1 MYLFIFLICINFS
14 VLLDIIVNKTCD
26 LFVIDNMNI
35 KKIIN
40 KYVLSNCIQLV
51 ILLISIAIS
60 IYYSNINWE
69 IIDQPLSLITFVLL
83 IIMLI
88 SFIVCFIKK
97 QKKVHNIEIK
107 YNMVLG
113 GRESGT
119 IWFNVLP
126 LIIFVSIEG
135 IRLYFLE
142 WFANDIYHYVFVILI
157 IFCNSLFVYLATIY
171 LKKCNRNN
179 IYKVSIIIIL
189 SNLVMMV
196 ILYILSLVL
205 F

>member
-14 VLLDIIVNKTCD
+14 ILLDIIVNKTCD

-97 QKKVHNIEIK
+97 QKK
-107 YNMVLG
+107 
-113 GRESGT
+113 
-119 IWFNVLP
+119 F
-126 LIIFVSIEG
+126 
-135 IRLYFLE
+135 
-142 WFANDIYHYVFVILI
+142 
-157 IFCNSLFVYLATIY
+157 
-171 LKKCNRNN
+171 
-179 IYKVSIIIIL
+179 IIL
-189 SNLVMMV
+189 R
-196 ILYILSLVL
+196 
-205 F
+205 

>member
-1 MYLFIFLICINFS
+1 MYLFIFSIFINFS
-14 VLLDIIVNKTCD
+14 ILLDIIVNKTCD
-26 LFVIDNMNI
+26 LFVVDNVNI

-40 KYVLSNCIQLV
+40 KYVLGNYVQLV
-51 ILLISIAIS
+51 ILLISIAIG
-60 IYYSNINWE
+60 IYYSNVNLE
-69 IIDQPLSLITFVLL
+69 IIDQPPSLITFVLL

-97 QKKVHNIEIK
+97 QRKVHNIENK
-107 YNMVLG
+107 YNITLG

-142 WFANDIYHYVFVILI
+142 WFTHEILQYVFVILI
-157 IFCNSLFVYLATIY
+157 IFCNVLFVYLSSIY
-171 LKKCNRNN
+171 LKKCNRSN
-179 IYKVSIIIIL
+179 INKVSIIIIL

-196 ILYILSLVL
+196 ILYIMNSVL